1 MKKVFQWIV
10 LIGAGIFAFAYLIGL
25 TITMT
30 MRPWFL
36 EIMKDHLAAAVGLP
50 LAAMAALGIVVIL
63 EINAGDIK
71 FKGLGFE
78 FEGASGPVVMF
89 VFVFLAIAGAIKLLW

>member
-1 MKKVFQWIV
+1 M
-10 LIGAGIFAFAYLIGL
+10 LIGAAVFTAVYLL
-25 TITMT
+25 LLAITMA
-30 MRPWFL
+30 MRPWFIQ
-36 EIMKDHLAAAVGLP
+36 IMKDHLAATVGLP

-78 FEGASGPVVMF
+78 FEGAAGPVVMW
-89 VFVFLAIAGAIKLLW
+89 VFVFLSIAGAIKLLW